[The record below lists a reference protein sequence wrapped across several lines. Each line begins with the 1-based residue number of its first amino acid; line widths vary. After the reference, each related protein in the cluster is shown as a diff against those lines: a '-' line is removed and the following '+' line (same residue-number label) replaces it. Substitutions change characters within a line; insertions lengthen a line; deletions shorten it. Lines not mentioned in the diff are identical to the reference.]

1 MSNIGMK
8 SVIGVLLI
16 TSILLGGCSVKKD
29 IKNSYD
35 ISSETTKENSKQE
48 ESAETTKDS
57 SKKEPE
63 NPEKTVTKYVDDK
76 VVNAFIND
84 YNSKSNSSLEDIKK
98 GNIKTKYFAT
108 SYGYYLELL
117 HANDTD
123 KINVTINQTN
133 ENSASGVAGMKEV
146 FRDIVK
152 SIEPSLTDDEINSY
166 FDKLVSNEAITDSNL
181 ASLIIKYV
189 PDKELSYGHSRGHIK
204 VIAQ

>member
-1 MSNIGMK
+1 MSNSGIK
-8 SVIGVLLI
+8 SVFGIIFITVMLL
-16 TSILLGGCSVKKD
+16 SGCA
-29 IKNSYD
+29 IKNGQKK
-35 ISSETTKENSKQE
+35 SSDVNVDTTTVNVDETTE
-48 ESAETTKDS
+48 S
-57 SKKEPE
+57 SKNESSG
-63 NPEKTVTKYVDDK
+63 EKTTPKFVDDK
-76 VVNAFIND
+76 VVNDFIND

-152 SIEPSLTDDEINSY
+152 SIETSLTDDEINSY
-166 FDKLVSNEAITDSNL
+166 FDNLVSNEAITDSNL

-189 PDKELSYGHSRGHIK
+189 PDKELSHGHSRGHIK

>member
-16 TSILLGGCSVKKD
+16 MSILLGGCSVKKD
-29 IKNSYD
+29 IKNSSD

-57 SKKEPE
+57 SKKETE
-63 NPEKTVTKYVDDK
+63 NPEKIVTKYVDDK
-76 VVNAFIND
+76 VVNTFIND

>member
-29 IKNSYD
+29 NKNSYD

-57 SKKEPE
+57 SKKETE

>member
-8 SVIGVLLI
+8 SVIGVFLI

-29 IKNSYD
+29 VKNSSD
-35 ISSETTKENSKQE
+35 ITSETTKENSKQE

-57 SKKEPE
+57 SKKETE

-84 YNSKSNSSLEDIKK
+84 YNSISNSSLKDIKK

-152 SIEPSLTDDEINSY
+152 SIETSLTDDEINSY
-166 FDKLVSNEAITDSNL
+166 FDNLVSNEAITDSNL